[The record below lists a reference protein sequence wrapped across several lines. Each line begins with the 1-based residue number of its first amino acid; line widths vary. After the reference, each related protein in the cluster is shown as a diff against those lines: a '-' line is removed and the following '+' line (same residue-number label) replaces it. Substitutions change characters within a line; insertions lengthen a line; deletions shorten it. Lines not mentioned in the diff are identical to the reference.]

1 MRRKESTLRLTKRG
15 SSPFYYVAGM
25 HNGVR
30 IRMSTFQTTIGMAN
44 VEMGKL
50 IAGLNDSE
58 GFSSTFEDVAAVHL
72 ELITKKTAYKDMEYY
87 KKLKKFLERMPMSD
101 IGFRPKQVAEV
112 KKLHVL
118 NEYIMDRACDSVS
131 VTTVNKELSFLNL
144 LGNKAVKEYG
154 LLKYWVPIRLIDKDE
169 VVFYG
174 LKAPIEKLA
183 LTGDMQVVLFN
194 LLPSLLRDM
203 AIFSINTGQRDSVVC
218 NMRWSWLFGESPYY
232 FVVPSHWMKNGKEAT
247 VVLNYTAEDMVLK
260 RKGNG
265 SEYVF
270 AEHDGCPVQTQN
282 CWGYIQARRI
292 AATKIPEIANTDVHS
307 YKRTFITKLYD
318 RGVPHDWV
326 QRLANHTVPGVTERY
341 NQETAETRKVMFD
354 YLQLLVTGV
363 SYKPSLKLHKGVA
376 NGN

>member
-1 MRRKESTLRLTKRG
+1 MRQKESTLKLTKRIG
-15 SSPFYYVAGM
+15 SPFYYVAGM

-30 IRMSTFQTTIGMAN
+30 IRMSTFQTTMGMAN

-58 GFSSTFEDVAAVHL
+58 GFSSTFEDVADVHL

-87 KKLKKFLERMPMSD
+87 KKLKKFLERIPMSE
-101 IGFRPKQVAEV
+101 IGFRPKQVAKV
-112 KKLHVL
+112 RKLHVL
-118 NEYIMDRACDSVS
+118 NEYIMDRACDHVS

-154 LLKYWVPIRLIDKDE
+154 LLKYWVPIRLIDRDE
-169 VVFYG
+169 AMFYG
-174 LKAPIEKLA
+174 LKMPVEKQA

-194 LLPSLLRDM
+194 LLFTYSEKLRDM

-218 NMRWSWLFGESPYY
+218 NLRWDWFHDCNPYY
-232 FVVPSHWMKNGKEAT
+232 FTIPSQYMKNGKQAT
-247 VVLNYTAEDMVLK
+247 VVLNFTAEDIVLK
-260 RKGNG
+260 RKGNS

-270 AEHDGCPVQTQN
+270 PNMKTQN
-282 CWGYIQARRI
+282 CWGYIEARRL
-292 AATKIPEIANTDVHS
+292 AAKSIPEIANTDVHS
-307 YKRTFITKLYD
+307 YKRTFITRLYD
-318 RGVPHDWV
+318 CGVPHDWV

>member
-1 MRRKESTLRLTKRG
+1 MKNTLKLTRRSGSPYYQVTGMYKGNKIRESTAQTSMIDALKYQQKLMESLDVDTKSVRLG
-15 SSPFYYVAGM
+15 
-25 HNGVR
+25 
-30 IRMSTFQTTIGMAN
+30 
-44 VEMGKL
+44 
-50 IAGLNDSE
+50 
-58 GFSSTFEDVAAVHL
+58 DVIDVHL
-72 ELITKKTAYKDMEYY
+72 KLITKKTANKDFEYS
-87 KKLKKFLERMPMSD
+87 KKLEKFFGDVDLND
-101 IGFRPKQVAEV
+101 IGFRPKQFREPF
-112 KKLHVL
+112 HPL
-118 NEYIMDRACDSVS
+118 NQYIQSRGKVS
-131 VTTVNKELSFLNL
+131 ITTINKELSFLNL

-154 LLKYWVPIRLIDKDE
+154 LLSYWTPIRLVDKDE
-169 VVFYG
+169 AVFYG
-174 LKAPIEKLA
+174 FTMPKEKLA
-183 LTGDMQVVLFN
+183 LTSDMQVVLFN